1 MAGMVIDHGFKVGDV
16 VICVEPNHRLRL
28 DQEYIISHETGKGDA
43 PGWVRIQGVDA
54 GFFPNRFKLKE
65 QEMPVAKK
73 VVEKKEAVGAK
84 AGDVVI
90 PRKFDGNLVDG
101 KLHFP
106 GYVPL
111 MDKVC
116 GDPIVAVE
124 LHKPFAGFVPML
136 MVGQYYWPISH
147 LDVVKDGKVI
157 KAAKKKF
164 GKPAKAKKPVKMT
177 LRQKLNK
184 EARVSTCS
192 YGHQYEDGTFN
203 MQNADA
209 CHARL
214 RGGEPGKPM
223 KAIALNMAIYV
234 KEMPEES
241 KKIFN
246 KYYNYLANR
255 SPGAEAFKTKK
266 ASEALSR
273 GILMNVESTMGK
285 IGWGAVALRQ
295 ASEWSGVLPAFE
307 WALKQKGISEHAA
320 FLFANI
326 HHKHAGGWTIK
337 MDGGHQCLH
346 RNLDFFKMCEAFK
359 HGFYVPKD
367 AVPAR
372 EGGLYKVSPNWYEGA
387 TTWGDEK
394 TPPDRKL
401 ENVFDKFPPVQEG
414 EGWNKKLTYT
424 EAVLLKRLNFI
435 NDTIN
440 AVK

>member
-1 MAGMVIDHGFKVGDV
+1 MAGMVINHGFKVGDV

-28 DQEYIISHETGKGDA
+28 DREYIISHETGKGDA
-43 PGWVRIQGVDA
+43 PGWVRIQGLDA

-65 QEMPVAKK
+65 NADMPAKK
-73 VVEKKEAVGAK
+73 VVEKKEAIVAK

-90 PRKFDGNLVDG
+90 PRDFSDKAAEP
-101 KLHFP
+101 KFP
-106 GYVPL
+106 GWVPG
-111 MDKVC
+111 MDKLV
-116 GDPIVAVE
+116 GEPIVAGE
-124 LHKPFAGFVPML
+124 LVAPYPLFIPML
-136 MVGQYYWPISH
+136 MVGNYYWPIEY
-147 LDVVKDGKVI
+147 LDIVKDGKVI
-157 KAAKKKF
+157 KAVKKKH
-164 GKPAKAKKPVKMT
+164 GNPKKAKKPVKMT

-203 MQNADA
+203 MQVADV

-214 RGGEPGKPM
+214 RGGEKGKPM
-223 KAIALNMAIYV
+223 KAIALNMAIYM
-234 KEMPEES
+234 KERTAED
-241 KKIFN
+241 KKTFS

-295 ASEWSGVLPAFE
+295 ASEWSGVLPAFA

-320 FLFANI
+320 FLFANT
-326 HHKHAGGWTIK
+326 HHKPAGGWTVK

-372 EGGLYKVSPNWYEGA
+372 EGGYYKVSPNWYEGA

-394 TPPDRKL
+394 GPAEKKL
-401 ENVFDKFPPVQEG
+401 EYVFNKYPPIEVG
-414 EGWNKKLTYT
+414 EGWKKTMTYT
-424 EAVLLKRLNFI
+424 EEVLLKRLNFI